1 MVFIAVFLYS
11 AVPILKNCFM
21 LSVRIYRVVD
31 VHGNF
36 GEDERRV
43 RVARGVA

>member
-1 MVFIAVFLYS
+1 MIFIAVFLYS
-11 AVPILKNCFM
+11 AVPILKNWFM

-31 VHGNF
+31 ADGNF